1 MSQSVPKANSRK
13 PDLAVGTRVRA
24 HGLDGVI
31 VGVRKPKFARRYT
44 LRCCDDCAPF
54 NARRDEFEVRS

>member
-31 VGVRKPKFARRYT
+31 VGVRKPKFARRY
-44 LRCCDDCAPF
+44 LVAACPEGDPLPL
-54 NARRDEFEVRS
+54 RRDQVGVVG